1 MSGVLDVPGA
11 GCPRVLDVWVLDV
24 PGVRCPRVLDVWV
37 LGVSMLDVP
46 MLDVFEPPPVG
57 PHPHLPQK
65 HTCTCFCRSSRCK
78 ESVRCASS
86 SLSTWAKLNDFL
98 FRYVHNMYIEQF
110 YLNKICILFIS
121 SVFRLLSIYH
131 NLNSNPIYCF
141 VESGHYRPF
150 NEEVLKSSLVRLS
163 AWLGM
168 KTAKNKEE
176 K

>member
-1 MSGVLDVPGA
+1 MHFQNIIVKPIRFIKCSCTYFCRSTNKLINNPPGWIMDVWGLLDVPGA

-78 ESVRCASS
+78 ESVRCVSS
-86 SLSTWAKLNDFL
+86 SPSTWTK
-98 FRYVHNMYIEQF
+98 YKIEW
-110 YLNKICILFIS
+110 
-121 SVFRLLSIYH
+121 LSFPLCTLY
-131 NLNSNPIYCF
+131 NSIRIKF
-141 VESGHYRPF
+141 VSY
-150 NEEVLKSSLVRLS
+150 
-163 AWLGM
+163 
-168 KTAKNKEE
+168 
-176 K
+176 

>member
-1 MSGVLDVPGA
+1 MS
-11 GCPRVLDVWVLDV
+11 RVLDV

-37 LGVSMLDVP
+37 LGVSMLDVPMLDVP

-121 SVFRLLSIYH
+121 SVFAFNLFITIWIQTQYIVLLNQVIIDLLMKRCWS
-131 NLNSNPIYCF
+131 P
-141 VESGHYRPF
+141 R
-150 NEEVLKSSLVRLS
+150 
-163 AWLGM
+163 WLGWAPGWEW
-168 KTAKNKEE
+168 KL
-176 K
+176 